1 MRHFNLILTSAA
13 VAALMAAGCHEK
25 PEGGDGSVSLH
36 SEAEMTLPA
45 AETDSVISFTATA
58 DWTATVEGGDWL
70 SVSPAS
76 GEAGEISA
84 TLSASANSDA
94 DARTATVRITCGADE
109 ATVTVT
115 QEGAAG
121 EEPEEPE
128 EPEQPT
134 GKMPRSISMVLD
146 EDGYIYH
153 HDYTFEY
160 NEEGR
165 VVSMLFKT
173 DNGNFGWPENDYKF
187 EYGQNSVNINIEFRS
202 DELSGLSV
210 VEWTLDSEGKVIN
223 ESMTQSFDGETY
235 GPYNM
240 GLAYN
245 SDGYLEKI
253 EPEDSYPWYLTWKD
267 GDIFSIEADRN
278 NPGEEM
284 EKFPVFLTE
293 EENTGYFDYN
303 WLWSGMSYI
312 TPYGYGMPQGLM
324 DMAGRRGTH
333 LTRPTFQ
340 MTESRWSPEGQSGW
354 IRNDDGNDPFDREY
368 YTETEVESGVVYL
381 FSAAYCVFDDITCRF
396 EYDDDGDLMSVVS
409 EMPVTWTQYS
419 QTYTVEPYDIN
430 HPDGV
435 IDGENIYY
443 RENIS
448 ISYGELTP
456 TGKTTQGK
464 QILTVTVTY

>member
-1 MRHFNLILTSAA
+1 MRHFTLILTTAA
-13 VAALMAAGCHEK
+13 VAALMAAGCQEK

-146 EDGYIYH
+146 EDGYLYH
-153 HDYTFEY
+153 HDYTFGYDEV
-160 NEEGR
+160 GR

-210 VEWTLDSEGKVIN
+210 VEWTLDS
-223 ESMTQSFDGETY
+223 
-235 GPYNM
+235 
-240 GLAYN
+240 
-245 SDGYLEKI
+245 
-253 EPEDSYPWYLTWKD
+253 
-267 GDIFSIEADRN
+267 
-278 NPGEEM
+278 
-284 EKFPVFLTE
+284 
-293 EENTGYFDYN
+293 
-303 WLWSGMSYI
+303 
-312 TPYGYGMPQGLM
+312 
-324 DMAGRRGTH
+324 
-333 LTRPTFQ
+333 
-340 MTESRWSPEGQSGW
+340 
-354 IRNDDGNDPFDREY
+354 
-368 YTETEVESGVVYL
+368 
-381 FSAAYCVFDDITCRF
+381 
-396 EYDDDGDLMSVVS
+396 
-409 EMPVTWTQYS
+409 
-419 QTYTVEPYDIN
+419 
-430 HPDGV
+430 
-435 IDGENIYY
+435 
-443 RENIS
+443 
-448 ISYGELTP
+448 
-456 TGKTTQGK
+456 
-464 QILTVTVTY
+464 

>member
-1 MRHFNLILTSAA
+1 MRHFTLILTTAA
-13 VAALMAAGCHEK
+13 VAALMAAGCQEK

-36 SEAEMTLPA
+36 SDAEIALPA
-45 AETDSVISFTATA
+45 AKMDTVISFTATA

-128 EPEQPT
+128 QPT

-146 EDGYIYH
+146 EDGYLYH

-160 NEEGR
+160 DEEGR

-173 DNGNFGWPENDYKF
+173 DNENFGWPENDYKF

-324 DMAGRRGTH
+324 DMTGRRGTH
-333 LTRPTFQ
+333 LTKPTFQ
-340 MTESRWSPEGQSGW
+340 MTESRWSPEDQSGW

-396 EYDDDGDLMSVVS
+396 EYDDEGDLMSVVS

-419 QTYTVEPYDIN
+419 QTYTVEPYDID

-443 RENIS
+443 RENVS
-448 ISYGELTP
+448 ISYGELIP

-464 QILTVTVTY
+464 QTLTVTITY